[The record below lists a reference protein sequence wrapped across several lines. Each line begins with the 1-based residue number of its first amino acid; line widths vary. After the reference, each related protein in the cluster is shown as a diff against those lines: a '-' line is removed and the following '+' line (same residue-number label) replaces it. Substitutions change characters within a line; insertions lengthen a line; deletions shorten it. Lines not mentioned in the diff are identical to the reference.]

1 MICKIY
7 RHAFTQELFSLPRGG
22 RRCRRSAT
30 PELWPASQEKRF
42 FHRLSH
48 RGRRCEYST
57 IFELNI
63 QPVPNF
69 IKGYAQRVIQNNSP
83 AHAVQPTS
91 VAVEDDHEFRDF
103 IESIT
108 VTKEELA
115 AIVSSPGYSI
125 PEIKQCLWSKPGAK
139 EPPVGA
145 ANRSPN
151 ADAAPAK
158 NNDRLRLLVLW
169 ARLMQ
174 MTAPTSIKKPVN

>member
-1 MICKIY
+1 M
-7 RHAFTQELFSLPRGG
+7 
-22 RRCRRSAT
+22 
-30 PELWPASQEKRF
+30 
-42 FHRLSH
+42 
-48 RGRRCEYST
+48 
-57 IFELNI
+57 
-63 QPVPNF
+63 PNF
-69 IKGYAQRVIQNNSP
+69 IKGYAQRVKQNKSP

-108 VTKEELA
+108 VTKDELA

-125 PEIKQCLWSKPGAK
+125 PEIKQCLRSKRGAK
-139 EPPVGA
+139 GSPVGA

-151 ADAAPAK
+151 ADAAPVAK

-174 MTAPTSIKKPVN
+174 MTAPTSMKKPVN